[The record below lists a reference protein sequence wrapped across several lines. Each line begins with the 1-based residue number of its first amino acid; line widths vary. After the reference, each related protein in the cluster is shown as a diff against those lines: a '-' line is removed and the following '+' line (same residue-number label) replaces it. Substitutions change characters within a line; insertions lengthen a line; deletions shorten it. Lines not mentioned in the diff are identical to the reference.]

1 VEPWAGDSSTAH
13 QIFMPTKRY
22 QFLEHT
28 ADVCVK
34 VYGKDL
40 KTLFKNSAIALFEII
55 AEKKHQKLSQAKQV
69 IIKKSS
75 GNIEELLIN
84 WLGELISLSE
94 TKDLIFNKFKIA
106 KLTDKRIE
114 AIVSGAKRED
124 YRIKT
129 EVKAATY
136 HELSIE
142 KTKTGWQAQVI
153 FDV

>member
-1 VEPWAGDSSTAH
+1 
-13 QIFMPTKRY
+13 MPTKRY

-40 KTLFKNSAIALFEII
+40 KTLFKNSAISLFEII
-55 AEKKHQKLSQAKQV
+55 SQKRRGKQSEPQ
-69 IIKKSS
+69 ILAIKKSAD
-75 GNIEELLIN
+75 NIEELLIN

-94 TKDLIFNKFKIA
+94 TKDLIFNKFKIT
-106 KLTDKRIE
+106 KLTGKKIE
-114 AIVSGAKRED
+114 AIVSGVKREN

-142 KTKTGWQAQVI
+142 KAKTGWQAQII